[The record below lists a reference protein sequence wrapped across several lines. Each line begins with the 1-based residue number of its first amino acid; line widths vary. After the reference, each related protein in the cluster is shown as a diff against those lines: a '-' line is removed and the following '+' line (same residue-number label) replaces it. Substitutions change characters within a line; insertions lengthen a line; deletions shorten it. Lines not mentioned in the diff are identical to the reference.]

1 MMTKMTVK
9 IMMVMTLNEMKWQ
22 GRKGNDG
29 DGTDERNRNEV
40 LVKRTD
46 FDRDKTGDESEHCT
60 IPVFAPD

>member
-1 MMTKMTVK
+1 
-9 IMMVMTLNEMKWQ
+9 MKWQ
-22 GRKGNDG
+22 GIKGNDG

-40 LVKRTD
+40 LLKRTH